1 MLPGEQDAD
10 GQNDGE
16 DKIAVVFV
24 HVAFAVGRGA
34 SRSGGSAFVI
44 LSEGF
49 QRCLGPRRLV
59 DLGQRPLKVL
69 GNLGEAP
76 LYRACPSDQDIIVA
90 WDRVPRGDDSDRLL

>member
-1 MLPGEQDAD
+1 MSLSLLAAGWR
-10 GQNDGE
+10 GQ
-16 DKIAVVFV
+16 
-24 HVAFAVGRGA
+24 VAEP
-34 SRSGGSAFVI
+34 SMI

-76 LYRACPSDQDIIVA
+76 LYRA
-90 WDRVPRGDDSDRLL
+90 